1 MLVAD
6 FDGTTPC
13 PVPARSGL
21 EGFGHGQ
28 AYLPGTGVN
37 ADQQGRS
44 PRARPFHCTSVGLT
58 PAITPN
64 VGDSGAA
71 FMVVGDC
78 VRAIPFTHTKKIKF
92 PEPRPR
98 NLTLGQRRRS

>member
-1 MLVAD
+1 
-6 FDGTTPC
+6 
-13 PVPARSGL
+13 
-21 EGFGHGQ
+21 Q

-37 ADQQGRS
+37 VDHQGRS

-58 PAITPN
+58 LAITPN

-78 VRAIPFTHTKKIKF
+78 VRAIPLQTKIKN
-92 PEPRPR
+92 RPY
-98 NLTLGQRRRS
+98 TLPLRWLAMTRTICRV